1 MEERLQ
7 KLISACGLASRRT
20 AEEWIIAG
28 RVTVNGQRA
37 QLGDKADLD
46 RDRVEVDGRALTPG
60 GDRVYLMLH
69 KPRGYVTTLSDE
81 KGRKTVAALVS
92 DCPTR
97 VWPVGRLDRDSEGLL
112 IMTDDGA
119 LTNRLLHPSH
129 EVEKEYLVW
138 VKGDIPSALPVMRGP
153 IELDGIRLSPARV
166 EPVGDGIL
174 SVTIHEGRNRQ
185 VRRMCALA
193 GLQVTR
199 LRRVRE
205 GALTLGQ
212 LRPGCWRPL
221 SRTEVAMLEQLP
233 DQS

>member
-1 MEERLQ
+1 
-7 KLISACGLASRRT
+7 
-20 AEEWIIAG
+20 
-28 RVTVNGQRA
+28 
-37 QLGDKADLD
+37 
-46 RDRVEVDGRALTPG
+46 
-60 GDRVYLMLH
+60 
-69 KPRGYVTTLSDE
+69 
-81 KGRKTVAALVS
+81 
-92 DCPTR
+92 
-97 VWPVGRLDRDSEGLL
+97 
-112 IMTDDGA
+112 
-119 LTNRLLHPSH
+119 
-129 EVEKEYLVW
+129 
-138 VKGDIPSALPVMRGP
+138 MRGP